1 MPLSADESLAG
12 GDATALGSAVR
23 EGRISAV
30 EAMEAALDAAARLAD
45 FGAITL
51 LDEAAGRAAAQRLDR
66 LRAEDPSALD
76 AMPFAGVPFLVKDL
90 GSPFA
95 GIPVHAGSRALAAR
109 LAASAEDSDFAARL
123 RGTGLV
129 PFGRTTVPEFGLS
142 LSSEPQAFPPAR
154 NPLDP
159 RLTAGGSSG
168 GAAAAV
174 ALGIVPIAHATDA
187 GGSIR
192 VPAACCGLVG
202 LKPSRGAT
210 PEGPDFANHLAGLA
224 SELVVAR
231 SVRDLRTALQAAGGR
246 ALGPMPD
253 VAFADATPRMRIALV
268 QTPGVAPERAAA
280 VDAAARHLLAAGHAV
295 ETLEPTTLDEASRE
309 AGTVF
314 DRIVCASLAGLFEAL
329 AIRED
334 EVEPLSAAA
343 AERGRRIGGAQVL
356 RAIEAGARIA
366 RRMALLFERFDA
378 LLLPML
384 ASAPPPLGAF
394 PTDDADVDAQW
405 RRMTRF
411 APGAVLANVAGL
423 PAATVPFGTDGDG
436 LPLPVQ
442 IMGPNGS
449 DLRLL
454 DLADALARERP
465 FAHRFPL
472 ASLR

>member
-1 MPLSADESLAG
+1 
-12 GDATALGSAVR
+12 
-23 EGRISAV
+23 
-30 EAMEAALDAAARLAD
+30 
-45 FGAITL
+45 
-51 LDEAAGRAAAQRLDR
+51 
-66 LRAEDPSALD
+66 LRAEDARALD

-109 LAASAEDSDFAARL
+109 LAASSEDSDFAARL
-123 RGTGLV
+123 RGTGLL
-129 PFGRTTVPEFGLS
+129 PFGRTAVPEFGLS
-142 LSSEPQAFPPAR
+142 LSSEPAAFPPAR

-168 GAAAAV
+168 GAAVAV
-174 ALGIVPIAHATDA
+174 ALGLVPVAHATDA

-192 VPAACCGLVG
+192 VPAASCGLVG

-210 PEGPDFANHLAGLA
+210 PEGPDFANHLAGLT

-253 VAFADATPRMRIALV
+253 VTFSSPRTRLRIALLR
-268 QTPGVAPERAAA
+268 TPNVAPERAVA
-280 VDAAARHLLAAGHAV
+280 VEEAAGHLAALGHEIEV
-295 ETLEPTTLDEASRE
+295 RDPALLAEPTRE

-314 DRIVCASLAGLFEAL
+314 DRVICASLAGLFDAL
-329 AIRED
+329 AIRDD

-343 AERGRRIGGAQVL
+343 AERGRRIGGAEVL

-366 RRMALLFERFDA
+366 RRMAILFERFDA
-378 LLLPML
+378 LLMPML

-394 PTDDADVDAQW
+394 PTDGDDVEAQW
-405 RRMTRF
+405 RRMERF

-423 PAATVPFGTDGDG
+423 PAATVPFGQDAAG

-442 IMGPNGS
+442 LMGPSGA

-454 DLADALARERP
+454 DLAEALAAELP
-465 FAHRFPL
+465 FAHRFSL